1 MSRALSA
8 VSSSRL
14 TLARGSLL
22 LLALLLSV
30 PSALAD
36 RNILLN
42 KELIEGTGNTP
53 NHWRTES
60 LAHDAR
66 TFSWVRKPGD
76 RSELRITNTRP
87 EFAQWVQTVRLDP
100 GWYFLSGEMRIEGID
115 PQTGS
120 GMIGLYVNRRWF
132 GLSQKPGTSSDWI
145 AGGLYFKV
153 GDPGYSVEIVCQL
166 QGSSGTALFRRIRL
180 TTASEPPRTVAQV
193 DLEAVFKTRL
203 LREMRPIP
211 KPFEKPTGSLWTYP
225 TTMLLFAMV
234 ALSGW
239 LTLGSAK
246 NAEPHRSIRRRSQCD
261 G

>member
-8 VSSSRL
+8 VASLRL

-42 KELIEGTGNTP
+42 GELIEGTGNRP
-53 NHWRTES
+53 DHWRTES

-66 TFSWVRKPGD
+66 TFSWVRKPGGP
-76 RSELRITNTRP
+76 SELRITNARSD
-87 EFAQWVQTVRLDP
+87 FAQWVQTVRLDP
-100 GWYFLSGEMRIEGID
+100 GWYFLSGEMRIEGVD

-120 GMIGLYVNRRWF
+120 GMIGVYVNGRGF
-132 GLSQKPGTSSDWI
+132 GLSQNTRMSSDWI

-166 QGSSGTALFRRIRL
+166 QGSSGTVLFRHIRL
-180 TTASEPPRTVAQV
+180 TTASEPPRSAMQV
-193 DLEAVFKTRL
+193 DLDSVLKARV
-203 LREMRPIP
+203 LREKRSIP

-225 TTMLLFAMV
+225 ATMLVFAAI

-239 LTLGSAK
+239 LILGSTK
-246 NAEPHRSIRRRSQCD
+246 SGVPDRSDRGQNHDS
-261 G
+261 